1 MTNEEAIA
9 IIRNEYKCVDRD
21 CNIERSCGKC
31 DLMMPSKEP
40 ILEAYKLAIKALE
53 QQLLRELPPVITMRD
68 ATPEERKLINDY
80 IKSISTSTGVEFS
93 DAISCDE
100 DCISR
105 QAVLDQTYLWSKDE
119 FLRVTNPFDYLRK
132 RINSL
137 SPVKNTI
144 NKIRE
149 IVNKWK
155 SDTWTDNLSYECMIK
170 IAELVEPQKRT
181 EE

>member
-1 MTNEEAIA
+1 VAGIIERKILEVQKMTLDEAIKHAKEVADKKEREKQKWETLLEIDCNYRA
-9 IIRNEYKCVDRD
+9 IITEKVSCELCAEEHKQLAEWLTDYKR
-21 CNIERSCGKC
+21 
-31 DLMMPSKEP
+31 L
-40 ILEAYKLAIKALE
+40 LE
-53 QQLLRELPPVITMRD
+53 QQP
-68 ATPEERKLINDY
+68 
-80 IKSISTSTGVEFS
+80 S
-93 DAISCDE
+93 DDT
-100 DCISR
+100 ISR

-149 IVNKWK
+149 IVNEWK

-170 IAELVEPQKRT
+170 IAELVEPQERT
-181 EE
+181 KE